1 VPQRRSV
8 VIDAVMESVEKSVEK
23 SVEIDASEAA
33 ASVAPPPSESAT
45 VRITGEIQSA
55 PSRRL
60 GKSKPA
66 GRVSIQLDAAFSD
79 VYTQTPA
86 ATEERQVPK
95 PAVAPISVP
104 VAEQPTPSHPA
115 APASGRQQSGHF
127 SPIEKDFFAREAD
140 LYKDDGSE
148 SFADLDAPA
157 SSAERNGA
165 SKKSTRK

>member
-1 VPQRRSV
+1 V
-8 VIDAVMESVEKSVEK
+8 VIDAVMESVVESVALG
-23 SVEIDASEAA
+23 ASEAA

-104 VAEQPTPSHPA
+104 VAAQPTPSHPA

-157 SSAERNGA
+157 SRAEKNGA
-165 SKKSTRK
+165 SKKNTRK